1 MNMTKPISA
10 NNPKYIII
18 SCISLILSYYIL
30 LLTSDSI
37 DDLIQMSTE
46 YRKNIL
52 RAPSSNN
59 TYTSVTWHNWLL
71 DYSAIVPLGF
81 QLLFLAHIY
90 IAIFFQS
97 KRQVYSMGVKK
108 WSRSVLVSCGA
119 GAFIYLT
126 PFFSLSIGRFI
137 TKLRYSYG
145 FLHFFRDEQLLSFKL
160 SRSGLKMNSSAL
172 LLMAAGSS
180 LFIKTIFVSFK
191 NEAIYLVDS
200 AIVVLIFLILL
211 DAYKRNKV
219 SGTTFSLFEKVFIVG
234 LCFAPALFIQK
245 SSDLVYVSIYVFS
258 YHIVIWY
265 IYFLQDKISKNLSY
279 LSLFIL
285 VNGAFFLIAENL
297 VQSGTLHILSGSQ
310 NLWASSYYFPQ
321 IDSSNFFYAFIF
333 DARFYHFWAIFHV
346 TQSWFK

>member
-211 DAYKRNKV
+211 DAYKRNK
-219 SGTTFSLFEKVFIVG
+219 SL
-234 LCFAPALFIQK
+234 APHFPCLK
-245 SSDLVYVSIYVFS
+245 R
-258 YHIVIWY
+258 
-265 IYFLQDKISKNLSY
+265 FLL
-279 LSLFIL
+279 
-285 VNGAFFLIAENL
+285 
-297 VQSGTLHILSGSQ
+297 
-310 NLWASSYYFPQ
+310 
-321 IDSSNFFYAFIF
+321 
-333 DARFYHFWAIFHV
+333 
-346 TQSWFK
+346 